1 MNKIITIAST
11 EYVNAL
17 RSKAFLIGLLAMPLM
32 VGLMI
37 VVPQLTK
44 DKVDL
49 ADRKFAIVDFSQRL
63 GAVIVQQAQERNKTD
78 VFSNGD
84 DEETKRRQAQPRFLP
99 ELVALE
105 NAAWEDHVLQLSDR
119 VREKELF
126 AFILIDEKAMV
137 LIDEKAMDRGTEG
150 RIAYHTQTPTFQA
163 LPSWLERI
171 INQEVRRIRF
181 EREGLDSQLIQ
192 EITRQVNV
200 ERLGLA
206 SQSESGEIQKAKK
219 ENQIATFA
227 IPAVSMFLLFMMV
240 MSSTPALLNGVLE
253 EKMQKIIEVLLSSVT
268 PFQLMMGKLLATVSV
283 ASTLSFLYLGALTWF
298 AWNRGFWEWI
308 PLPLFFWFFFFLIL
322 AILIFGSM
330 FLAIGST
337 CSEIQ
342 DAQSLMVPAMLLVM
356 IPVMTW
362 LPILQSPSGEFARWM
377 SLFPPATPMLMML
390 RMAIPPGLP
399 WWEILLGVI
408 VAVGFTLLTVASAAK
423 IFRIGVLSQ
432 GQTPS
437 FGRMLQWLI
446 SK

>member
-37 VVPQLTK
+37 IVPQLTK
-44 DKVDL
+44 DKVNIS
-49 ADRKFAIVDFSQRL
+49 DRKFAIVDFSGQL
-63 GAVIVQQAQERNKTD
+63 GPVIVQQAHKRNKTGI
-78 VFSNGD
+78 FSNGD
-84 DEETKRRQAQPRFLP
+84 DEKTKRKQVQPRFLP
-99 ELVALE
+99 ELVALG
-105 NAAWEDHVLQLSDR
+105 NAAWENHVLQLSDR

-126 AFILIDEKAMV
+126 AFV
-137 LIDEKAMDRGTEG
+137 LIGETVPDQDAEG

-163 LPSWLERI
+163 LPSWLEQI
-171 INQEVRRIRF
+171 INREVRRIRF
-181 EREGLDSQLIQ
+181 EREGLDSQRIQ
-192 EITRQVNV
+192 EITRQANI

-206 SQSESGEIQKAKK
+206 SQSESGEVQEAKK
-219 ENQIATFA
+219 ENRIATFA

-240 MSSTPALLNGVLE
+240 MSSAPALLNSVLE

-268 PFQLMMGKLLATVSV
+268 PFQLMMGKLLATVLV
-283 ASTLSFLYLGALTWF
+283 ASTLSALYLIALTWV
-298 AWNRGFWEWI
+298 AWNRGFLEFI
-308 PLPLFFWFFFFLIL
+308 PLSLFLWFFFFLVL
-322 AILIFGSM
+322 AILIFGSI

-356 IPVMTW
+356 VPVMTW
-362 LPILQSPSGEFARWM
+362 LPILQSPTGAFARWM

-408 VAVGFTLLTVASAAK
+408 VAIGFTLLTVASAAK

-437 FGRMLQWLI
+437 FGRMLQWLL

>member
-37 VVPQLTK
+37 VVPQFTK

-49 ADRKFAIVDFSQRL
+49 ADRKFAIVDFSERL

-84 DEETKRRQAQPRFLP
+84 DEKNKRGQAQPRFLP
-99 ELVALE
+99 ELVALG
-105 NAAWEDHVLQLSDR
+105 NADWEDHVLQLSDR
-119 VREKELF
+119 VRKKELF
-126 AFILIDEKAMV
+126 AFV
-137 LIDEKAMDRGTEG
+137 LIGEKAMDRGAEG

-171 INQEVRRIRF
+171 INQEVRRVRF

-240 MSSTPALLNGVLE
+240 MSSTPALLNSVLE

-283 ASTLSFLYLGALTWF
+283 ASTLSFLYLGALTWI
-298 AWNRGFWEWI
+298 AWNRGFLEWI
-308 PLPLFFWFFFFLIL
+308 SLSLFFWFFFFLIL

-362 LPILQSPSGEFARWM
+362 LPILQSPTGNFARWM

-399 WWEILLGVI
+399 WWEILLGVV
-408 VAVGFTLLTVASAAK
+408 VAMGFTLLTVASAAK

-437 FGRMLQWLI
+437 FGRMLQWLL

>member
-1 MNKIITIAST
+1 MNKIIAITTT

-32 VGLMI
+32 AGLMI

-49 ADRKFAIVDFSQRL
+49 SDRKFAVVDFSGRL
-63 GAVIVQQAQERNKTD
+63 GAVIVQQAKKRNKTD
-78 VFSNGD
+78 IFSNGD
-84 DEETKRRQAQPRFLP
+84 EEKTKGGQVQPRFLP
-99 ELVALE
+99 ELVALGS
-105 NAAWEDHVLQLSDR
+105 AAWEDHVLQLSDR
-119 VREKELF
+119 VREKEIF
-126 AFILIDEKAMV
+126 AFV
-137 LIDEKAMDRGTEG
+137 LIGGKAPDPGDEG

-163 LPSWLERI
+163 LPSWLERT
-171 INQEVRRIRF
+171 INQEARRIRF
-181 EREGLDSQLIQ
+181 EREGLDSRLIQ
-192 EITRQVNV
+192 EITRQIHVD
-200 ERLGLA
+200 RLGLA
-206 SQSESGEIQKAKK
+206 SQSESGEIQEAKK

-227 IPAVSMFLLFMMV
+227 IPAVSMLLLFMMV
-240 MSSTPALLNGVLE
+240 MSSTPALLNSVLE

-268 PFQLMMGKLLATVSV
+268 PFQLMMGKLLATVLV
-283 ASTLSFLYLGALTWF
+283 ASTLSALYLGALTWV
-298 AWNRGFWEWI
+298 AWNRGFLEWI

-330 FLAIGST
+330 FLAIGSA

-356 IPVMTW
+356 IPAMTW
-362 LPILQSPSGEFARWM
+362 LPILQSPTGSFARWM
-377 SLFPPATPMLMML
+377 SLFPPATPMLMTL

-437 FGRMLQWLI
+437 FGRMLQWLL

>member
-37 VVPQLTK
+37 IVPQLTK

-49 ADRKFAIVDFSQRL
+49 SDRKFAIVDFSGQL
-63 GAVIVQQAQERNKTD
+63 GPVIVQQAQKRNKTGI
-78 VFSNGD
+78 FSNGD
-84 DEETKRRQAQPRFLP
+84 DEKTKRRQVQPRFLP
-99 ELVALE
+99 ELVALG
-105 NAAWEDHVLQLSDR
+105 NAAWENHVLQLSDR

-126 AFILIDEKAMV
+126 AFV
-137 LIDEKAMDRGTEG
+137 LIGETVPDRDAEG

-163 LPSWLERI
+163 LPSWLEQI
-171 INQEVRRIRF
+171 INREVRRIRF
-181 EREGLDSQLIQ
+181 EREGLDSQRIQ
-192 EITRQVNV
+192 EITRQANI

-206 SQSESGEIQKAKK
+206 SQSESGEVQEAKK
-219 ENQIATFA
+219 ENRIATFA

-240 MSSTPALLNGVLE
+240 MSSTPALLNSVLE

-268 PFQLMMGKLLATVSV
+268 PFQLMMGKLLATVLV
-283 ASTLSFLYLGALTWF
+283 ASTLSALYLSALTWV
-298 AWNRGFWEWI
+298 AWNRGFLEFI
-308 PLPLFFWFFFFLIL
+308 PLSLFLWFFFFLVL

-356 IPVMTW
+356 VPVMTW
-362 LPILQSPSGEFARWM
+362 LPILQSPTGAFARWM

-408 VAVGFTLLTVASAAK
+408 VAIGFTLLTVASAAK

-437 FGRMLQWLI
+437 FGRMLQWLL

>member
-49 ADRKFAIVDFSQRL
+49 SDRKFAIVDFSGRL
-63 GAVIVQQAQERNKTD
+63 GAVIVQQAQERNKTGIS
-78 VFSNGD
+78 SNGE
-84 DEETKRRQAQPRFLP
+84 DEKTNRGQTQPRFLP
-99 ELVALE
+99 ELIELG
-105 NAAWEDHVLQLSDR
+105 NADWEDHVLQLSDR

-126 AFILIDEKAMV
+126 AFVLIGEKAT
-137 LIDEKAMDRGTEG
+137 DRGAEG

-163 LPSWLERI
+163 LPSWLEQT

-181 EREGLDSQLIQ
+181 EREGLDSRLIQ
-192 EITRQVNV
+192 EITRQVDI

-206 SQSESGEIQKAKK
+206 SQSESGEIQEAKR

-227 IPAVSMFLLFMMV
+227 IPAVSMLLLFMMV
-240 MSSTPALLNGVLE
+240 MSSTPALLNSVLE

-268 PFQLMMGKLLATVSV
+268 PFQLMMGKLLATVLV
-283 ASTLSFLYLGALTWF
+283 ASTLSALYLGALTWV
-298 AWNRGFWEWI
+298 AGSRGFLEWI
-308 PLPLFFWFFFFLIL
+308 PLSLFFWFFFFLIL

-337 CSEIQ
+337 CNEIQ

-362 LPILQSPSGEFARWM
+362 LPILQSPTGTFARWM

-399 WWEILLGVI
+399 WWEILLGVV
-408 VAVGFTLLTVASAAK
+408 VAMGFTLLTVASAAK

-437 FGRMLQWLI
+437 FGRMLQWLL

>member
-1 MNKIITIAST
+1 
-11 EYVNAL
+11 
-17 RSKAFLIGLLAMPLM
+17 MPLM

-44 DKVDL
+44 DKVDIS
-49 ADRKFAIVDFSQRL
+49 DRKFAIVDFSGRL
-63 GAVIVQQAQERNKTD
+63 GAVIVQQAQERNKTGI
-78 VFSNGD
+78 FSND
-84 DEETKRRQAQPRFLP
+84 DEGKTNRRQTLPRFLP
-99 ELVALE
+99 ELVARG
-105 NAAWEDHVLQLSDR
+105 NAAWEDHVLQLSNR
-119 VREKELF
+119 VRDQELF
-126 AFILIDEKAMV
+126 AFV
-137 LIDEKAMDRGTEG
+137 LIGEEVPDRGAEG

-192 EITRQVNV
+192 EITRQVPV

-206 SQSESGEIQKAKK
+206 SQNESGEIQEAKK

-227 IPAVSMFLLFMMV
+227 IPAVSMLLLFMMV
-240 MSSTPALLNGVLE
+240 MSSTPALLNSVLE

-268 PFQLMMGKLLATVSV
+268 PFQLMMGKLLATVLV
-283 ASTLSFLYLGALTWF
+283 ASTLSALYLGALTWV
-298 AWNRGFWEWI
+298 AGNRGFLEWI
-308 PLPLFFWFFFFLIL
+308 PLSLFFWFFFFLIL

-362 LPILQSPSGEFARWM
+362 LPILQSPTGAFARWM

-399 WWEILLGVI
+399 WWEILLGVV

-437 FGRMLQWLI
+437 FGRMLQWLL

>member
-37 VVPQLTK
+37 VVPQFTK

-49 ADRKFAIVDFSQRL
+49 ADRKFAIVDFSERL

-84 DEETKRRQAQPRFLP
+84 DEKTKRGQAQPRFLP
-99 ELVALE
+99 ELVALG
-105 NAAWEDHVLQLSDR
+105 NADWEDHVLQLSDR
-119 VREKELF
+119 VRKKELF
-126 AFILIDEKAMV
+126 AFV
-137 LIDEKAMDRGTEG
+137 LIGEKAMDRGAEG

-171 INQEVRRIRF
+171 INQEVRRVRF
-181 EREGLDSQLIQ
+181 EREGLDSRLIQ

-240 MSSTPALLNGVLE
+240 MSSTPALLNSVLE

-283 ASTLSFLYLGALTWF
+283 ASTLSFLYLVALTWI
-298 AWNRGFWEWI
+298 AWNRGFLEWI
-308 PLPLFFWFFFFLIL
+308 SLSLFFWFFFFLIL

-356 IPVMTW
+356 IPVMTR
-362 LPILQSPSGEFARWM
+362 LPILQSPTGNFARWM

-399 WWEILLGVI
+399 WWEILLGVV
-408 VAVGFTLLTVASAAK
+408 VAMGFTLLTVASAAK

-437 FGRMLQWLI
+437 FGRMLQWLL

>member
-37 VVPQLTK
+37 IVPQLTK
-44 DKVDL
+44 NKTDL
-49 ADRKFAIVDFSQRL
+49 SDRKFAIVDFSGRL
-63 GAVIVQQAQERNKTD
+63 GAVIVQQAQKRNKTGI
-78 VFSNGD
+78 FSSGD
-84 DEETKRRQAQPRFLP
+84 EGKTKRRQVQPRFLP
-99 ELVALE
+99 QLVALG
-105 NAAWEDHVLQLSDR
+105 NATWEDYVLQLSDR

-126 AFILIDEKAMV
+126 AFV
-137 LIDEKAMDRGTEG
+137 LIDEKATDQGADG

-163 LPSWLERI
+163 LPSWLEQI
-171 INQEVRRIRF
+171 INQEARRIRF
-181 EREGLDSQLIQ
+181 EREGLDSRLVQ
-192 EITRQVNV
+192 EITRQVDI

-206 SQSESGEIQKAKK
+206 SQSESGEIQAAKK
-219 ENQIATFA
+219 ENRIATFA
-227 IPAVSMFLLFMMV
+227 IPAVSMLLLFMMV
-240 MSSTPALLNGVLE
+240 MSSTPALLNSVLE

-268 PFQLMMGKLLATVSV
+268 PFQLMMGKLLATALV

-298 AWNRGFWEWI
+298 AWNRGFLEWI

-342 DAQSLMVPAMLLVM
+342 DAQSLMLPAMLLVM

-362 LPILQSPSGEFARWM
+362 LPILQSPTGAFARWM

-399 WWEILLGVI
+399 WWEILLGVL
-408 VAVGFTLLTVASAAK
+408 VAIGFTLLTVASAAK

-437 FGRMLQWLI
+437 FGRMLQWLL

>member
-37 VVPQLTK
+37 IVPQLTK

-49 ADRKFAIVDFSQRL
+49 SDRKFAIVDFSGQL
-63 GAVIVQQAQERNKTD
+63 GAVIVQQAQKRNKTD
-78 VFSNGD
+78 IFFNGD
-84 DEETKRRQAQPRFLP
+84 DEKNKREQAQPRFLP
-99 ELVALE
+99 ELVALG
-105 NAAWEDHVLQLSDR
+105 NATWEDQVLQLSDR
-119 VREKELF
+119 VRKKELF
-126 AFILIDEKAMV
+126 AFV
-137 LIDEKAMDRGTEG
+137 LIGEKAMDRGAEG
-150 RIAYHTQTPTFQA
+150 SIAYHTQTPTFQA
-163 LPSWLERI
+163 LPSWLEQT

-192 EITRQVNV
+192 EITRQVNI

-206 SQSESGEIQKAKK
+206 SQSESGEVQEAKK

-240 MSSTPALLNGVLE
+240 MSSTPALLNSVLE

-268 PFQLMMGKLLATVSV
+268 PFQLMMGKLLATVLV
-283 ASTLSFLYLGALTWF
+283 ASTLSVLYLGALTWV
-298 AWNRGFWEWI
+298 AGSRGFLEWI
-308 PLPLFFWFFFFLIL
+308 PLSLFFWFFFFLIL
-322 AILIFGSM
+322 AILIFGSI

-362 LPILQSPSGEFARWM
+362 LPILQSPTGAFARWM

-399 WWEILLGVI
+399 LWEILLGIV

-437 FGRMLQWLI
+437 FGRMLQWLL

>member
-37 VVPQLTK
+37 IVPQLTK

-49 ADRKFAIVDFSQRL
+49 SDRKFAIVDFSGRL
-63 GAVIVQQAQERNKTD
+63 GAVIVQQAEERNKTG

-84 DEETKRRQAQPRFLP
+84 DERTKRRQAQPRFLP
-99 ELVALE
+99 ELIALG
-105 NAAWEDHVLQLSDR
+105 NATWEDHVLQLSNR
-119 VREKELF
+119 VRDKEIF
-126 AFILIDEKAMV
+126 AFV
-137 LIDEKAMDRGTEG
+137 LISGTVSDWGDEG

-206 SQSESGEIQKAKK
+206 SQSESGEIQAAKK

-227 IPAVSMFLLFMMV
+227 IPAVSMLLLFMMV
-240 MSSTPALLNGVLE
+240 MSSTPALLNSVLE

-283 ASTLSFLYLGALTWF
+283 AATLSALYLVALTWV
-298 AWNRGFWEWI
+298 AGNRGFLELI

-322 AILIFGSM
+322 AILIFGSI

-337 CSEIQ
+337 CNEIQ

-362 LPILQSPSGEFARWM
+362 LPILQSPTGTFARWM

-399 WWEILLGVI
+399 WWEILLGVG
-408 VAVGFTLLTVASAAK
+408 VAIGFTLLTVASAAK

-437 FGRMLQWLI
+437 FGRMLQWLL

>member
-37 VVPQLTK
+37 IVPQLTK
-44 DKVDL
+44 DKTDL
-49 ADRKFAIVDFSQRL
+49 SDRKFAIVDFSERL
-63 GAVIVQQAQERNKTD
+63 GAVIVQQAQERNKTGI
-78 VFSNGD
+78 FSSGD
-84 DEETKRRQAQPRFLP
+84 EGKTKRRQVQPRFLP
-99 ELVALE
+99 QLVALE
-105 NAAWEDHVLQLSDR
+105 NATWEDYVLQLSDR

-126 AFILIDEKAMV
+126 AFVLIGEKAT
-137 LIDEKAMDRGTEG
+137 DQGADG

-163 LPSWLERI
+163 LPSWLEQI
-171 INQEVRRIRF
+171 INQEARRIRF
-181 EREGLDSQLIQ
+181 EREGLDSRLVQ
-192 EITRQVNV
+192 EITRQVDI

-206 SQSESGEIQKAKK
+206 SQSESGEIQEAKK
-219 ENQIATFA
+219 ENRIATFS
-227 IPAVSMFLLFMMV
+227 IPAVSMLLLFMMV
-240 MSSTPALLNGVLE
+240 MSSTPALLNSVLE

-268 PFQLMMGKLLATVSV
+268 PFQLMMGKLLATALV

-298 AWNRGFWEWI
+298 AWNRGFLEWI

-342 DAQSLMVPAMLLVM
+342 DAQSLMLPAMLLVM

-362 LPILQSPSGEFARWM
+362 LPILQSPTGAFARWM

-399 WWEILLGVI
+399 WWEILLGVL
-408 VAVGFTLLTVASAAK
+408 VAIGFTLLTVASAAK

-437 FGRMLQWLI
+437 FGRMLQWLL

>member
-37 VVPQLTK
+37 IVPQLTK

-49 ADRKFAIVDFSQRL
+49 SDRKFAVVDFSGRL
-63 GAVIVQQAQERNKTD
+63 GAVIVQQAQERNKTG

-84 DEETKRRQAQPRFLP
+84 DEKTKRGQAQPRFLP
-99 ELVALE
+99 ELVALG
-105 NAAWEDHVLQLSDR
+105 NAAWEEHVLQLSDR

-126 AFILIDEKAMV
+126 AFV
-137 LIDEKAMDRGTEG
+137 LIGETVPDQGAEG

-181 EREGLDSQLIQ
+181 EREGLDSQLIRK
-192 EITRQVNV
+192 ITRQVNV

-206 SQSESGEIQKAKK
+206 SQNESGEIQAAKK

-240 MSSTPALLNGVLE
+240 MSSTPALLNSVLE

-268 PFQLMMGKLLATVSV
+268 PFQLMMGKLLATVLV
-283 ASTLSFLYLGALTWF
+283 ASTLSALYLGALTWV
-298 AWNRGFWEWI
+298 AGNRGFWEWI
-308 PLPLFFWFFFFLIL
+308 PLSLFFWFFFFLIL

-337 CSEIQ
+337 CNEIQ

-362 LPILQSPSGEFARWM
+362 LPILQSPTGSFARWM

-399 WWEILLGVI
+399 WWEILLGVG

-437 FGRMLQWLI
+437 FGRMLQWLL

>member
-1 MNKIITIAST
+1 MNKILTIATT

-37 VVPQLTK
+37 IVPQLTK

-49 ADRKFAIVDFSQRL
+49 SDRKFAIVDFSGRL
-63 GAVIVQQAQERNKTD
+63 GAVIAQQAEERNKSGI
-78 VFSNGD
+78 FSNGD
-84 DEETKRRQAQPRFLP
+84 AQKTKRKQVQPRFIP
-99 ELVALE
+99 ELVE
-105 NAAWEDHVLQLSDR
+105 PGNASWEGLVLQLSDR

-126 AFILIDEKAMV
+126 AFVLIGEKATDPV
-137 LIDEKAMDRGTEG
+137 AEE

-163 LPSWLERI
+163 LPSWLEQT
-171 INQEVRRIRF
+171 INQEARRIRF
-181 EREGLDSQLIQ
+181 EREGLDSRLIQ
-192 EITRQVNV
+192 EIIRQVQI

-206 SQSESGEIQKAKK
+206 SQSESGEVQKAKK

-227 IPAVSMFLLFMMV
+227 IPAVSMLLLFMMV
-240 MSSTPALLNGVLE
+240 MSSTPALLNSVLE

-268 PFQLMMGKLLATVSV
+268 PFQLMMGKLLAAVLV
-283 ASTLSFLYLGALTWF
+283 AATLSFLYLGALTWF
-298 AWNRGFWEWI
+298 AWNRGLLEFV
-308 PLPLFFWFFFFLIL
+308 PPSLFFWFFFFLIL

-330 FLAIGST
+330 FLAIGSA

-356 IPVMTW
+356 VPVMTW
-362 LPILQSPSGEFARWM
+362 LPILQSPTGAFARWM

-399 WWEILLGVI
+399 WREILLGVI
-408 VAVGFTLLTVASAAK
+408 VAIGFTLLTVACAAK

-437 FGRMLQWLI
+437 FGRMLQWLL

>member
-1 MNKIITIAST
+1 MPLKNKIITIAST

-37 VVPQLTK
+37 IVPQLTK

-49 ADRKFAIVDFSQRL
+49 SDRKFAIVDFSGWL
-63 GAVIVQQAQERNKTD
+63 GAVIVQQAEERNKTG
-78 VFSNGD
+78 VFSNED
-84 DEETKRRQAQPRFLP
+84 DERTKRRQAQPRFLP
-99 ELVALE
+99 ELIALE
-105 NAAWEDHVLQLSDR
+105 NATWEDHVLQLSNR
-119 VREKELF
+119 VRDKEIF
-126 AFILIDEKAMV
+126 AFV
-137 LIDEKAMDRGTEG
+137 LIGGTVPDRGDEG

-206 SQSESGEIQKAKK
+206 SQSESGEIQEAKR

-227 IPAVSMFLLFMMV
+227 IPAVSMLLLFMMV
-240 MSSTPALLNGVLE
+240 MSSTPALLNSVLE

-283 ASTLSFLYLGALTWF
+283 AATLSALYLGALTWV
-298 AWNRGFWEWI
+298 AGNRGFLELI

-337 CSEIQ
+337 CNEIQ

-362 LPILQSPSGEFARWM
+362 LPILQSPTGSFARWM

-399 WWEILLGVI
+399 WWEILLGVG
-408 VAVGFTLLTVASAAK
+408 VAIGFTLLTVTSAAK

-437 FGRMLQWLI
+437 FGRMLQWLL

>member
-37 VVPQLTK
+37 IVPQLTK

-49 ADRKFAIVDFSQRL
+49 SNRKFAIVDFSGRL
-63 GAVIVQQAQERNKTD
+63 GAGIVRQAQERNKTD
-78 VFSNGD
+78 IFSNGKG
-84 DEETKRRQAQPRFLP
+84 EKTKSEQAQPRFLP
-99 ELVALE
+99 ELVAPG

-126 AFILIDEKAMV
+126 AFVLIGEKAT
-137 LIDEKAMDRGTEG
+137 DQGTEG

-163 LPSWLERI
+163 LPSWLEQI
-171 INQEVRRIRF
+171 INREVRRIRF

-192 EITRQVNV
+192 EITRQANV

-206 SQSESGEIQKAKK
+206 SQSESGEVQEAKK
-219 ENQIATFA
+219 ENRIATFA

-240 MSSTPALLNGVLE
+240 MSSTPALLNSVLE

-283 ASTLSFLYLGALTWF
+283 ASTLSFLYLSALTWF
-298 AWNRGFWEWI
+298 AWNRGLLEFV
-308 PLPLFFWFFFFLIL
+308 PPSLFFWFFFFLVL

-356 IPVMTW
+356 VPVMTW
-362 LPILQSPSGEFARWM
+362 LPILQSPTGAFARWM

-408 VAVGFTLLTVASAAK
+408 VAIGFTLLTVASAAK

-437 FGRMLQWLI
+437 FGRMLQWLL

>member
-1 MNKIITIAST
+1 
-11 EYVNAL
+11 
-17 RSKAFLIGLLAMPLM
+17 
-32 VGLMI
+32 
-37 VVPQLTK
+37 
-44 DKVDL
+44 
-49 ADRKFAIVDFSQRL
+49 
-63 GAVIVQQAQERNKTD
+63 
-78 VFSNGD
+78 
-84 DEETKRRQAQPRFLP
+84 
-99 ELVALE
+99 
-105 NAAWEDHVLQLSDR
+105 
-119 VREKELF
+119 
-126 AFILIDEKAMV
+126 
-137 LIDEKAMDRGTEG
+137 MDRGAEG
-150 RIAYHTQTPTFQA
+150 SIAYHTQTPTFQA
-163 LPSWLERI
+163 LPSWLEQT

-192 EITRQVNV
+192 EITRQVNI

-206 SQSESGEIQKAKK
+206 SQSESGEVQEAKK

-240 MSSTPALLNGVLE
+240 MSSTPALLNSVLE

-268 PFQLMMGKLLATVSV
+268 PFQLMMGKLLATVLV
-283 ASTLSFLYLGALTWF
+283 ASTLSVLYLGALTWV
-298 AWNRGFWEWI
+298 AGSRGFLEWI
-308 PLPLFFWFFFFLIL
+308 PLSLFFWFFFFLIL
-322 AILIFGSM
+322 AILIFGSI

-362 LPILQSPSGEFARWM
+362 LPILQSPTGAFARWM

-399 WWEILLGVI
+399 LWEILLGIV

-437 FGRMLQWLI
+437 FGRMLQWLL

>member
-1 MNKIITIAST
+1 MNRILTITTT
-11 EYVNAL
+11 EYLNAL

-37 VVPQLTK
+37 LVPQLTK

-49 ADRKFAIVDFSQRL
+49 SDRKFAIVDFSGRL
-63 GAVIVQQAQERNKTD
+63 GAVIARQAQERNETD
-78 VFSNGD
+78 IFSNV
-84 DEETKRRQAQPRFLP
+84 DEQKTKRRQVHPRFIP
-99 ELVALE
+99 ELVAPG
-105 NAAWEDHVLQLSDR
+105 NADWEDHVLQLSDR

-126 AFILIDEKAMV
+126 AFVLMGEKAT
-137 LIDEKAMDRGTEG
+137 DQGAEE

-163 LPSWLERI
+163 LPSWLEQTV
-171 INQEVRRIRF
+171 NQEARRIRF
-181 EREGLDSQLIQ
+181 EREGLDSRLIQ

-227 IPAVSMFLLFMMV
+227 IPAVSMLLLFMMV
-240 MSSTPALLNGVLE
+240 MSSTPALLNSVLE

-268 PFQLMMGKLLATVSV
+268 PFQLMMGKLLAAVLV
-283 ASTLSFLYLGALTWF
+283 AATLSFLYLGALTWF
-298 AWNRGFWEWI
+298 AWNRDFLEFV
-308 PLPLFFWFFFFLIL
+308 PLSLFFWFFFFLIL

-330 FLAIGST
+330 FLAIGSA

-356 IPVMTW
+356 VPVMTW
-362 LPILQSPSGEFARWM
+362 LPILQSPTGAFARWM

-408 VAVGFTLLTVASAAK
+408 VAIGFTLLTVAGAAK

-437 FGRMLQWLI
+437 FGRMLQWLL